1 MEFYIHEKHTPSSN
15 PIIEKRYDVVVVGG
29 GMSGICAAIASARQG
44 ASTAIIQDRS
54 VFGGNASS
62 EIKMH
67 VCGASCHWGK
77 KDASETGILM
87 ELQLENKYLNDS
99 HNYSIWDGVLWS
111 KVLNT
116 KNLDCF
122 LNTTMYQVHSDGS
135 EIESID
141 CYQMTT
147 ESKYKF
153 YSEIFIDATG
163 LGSLSCYAGA
173 EFRIGKDGQEEFLEK
188 NAPSESTGETMGNT
202 ILFCAYDTGS
212 PVRFIKP
219 DWAYTYDEESF
230 KHRFHGNVTVRHTAD
245 DVVVLKPDDDYDTQS
260 GELVEK
266 YDVQSGYWW
275 IELGGD
281 YNDII
286 KDSEHIRW
294 ELYKT
299 VYGIWDHIKNRGVH
313 GAENYELLWIG
324 NLPGIRESR
333 RVMGDYVLVE
343 EDILNNHVFE
353 DGVAYGGW
361 PMDDH
366 TAGGFLATDKSPSI
380 VRSFRGL
387 YSIPY
392 RCYYSNNIKNLMM
405 CGRIISAS
413 KIAMSSTRIMGTCAI
428 GGQAVGTAAAMAT
441 KRKCTPKEYGKL
453 YVQELK
459 QELLKN
465 DCYLMGAKNLDE
477 KDLAR
482 KSKVQATSQK
492 LGFEAEKVINGY
504 SRNLDDENN
513 LWISEGIHDTGESL
527 TFKLQSVYK
536 INEVRITFDPN
547 LNQEHCI
554 SVSKSFIDK
563 EPIGVPKELVKN
575 YTVFIKHKG
584 KIILQRPI
592 KFNYQRLN
600 VIDFETPIE
609 GDEVCI
615 CIHETHGVADA
626 RVFEVRIY

>member
-230 KHRFHGNVTVRHTAD
+230 KHRFHVFF
-245 DVVVLKPDDDYDTQS
+245 KS
-260 GELVEK
+260 G
-266 YDVQSGYWW
+266 
-275 IELGGD
+275 
-281 YNDII
+281 
-286 KDSEHIRW
+286 
-294 ELYKT
+294 
-299 VYGIWDHIKNRGVH
+299 
-313 GAENYELLWIG
+313 
-324 NLPGIRESR
+324 
-333 RVMGDYVLVE
+333 
-343 EDILNNHVFE
+343 F
-353 DGVAYGGW
+353 
-361 PMDDH
+361 
-366 TAGGFLATDKSPSI
+366 
-380 VRSFRGL
+380 
-387 YSIPY
+387 
-392 RCYYSNNIKNLMM
+392 
-405 CGRIISAS
+405 
-413 KIAMSSTRIMGTCAI
+413 
-428 GGQAVGTAAAMAT
+428 
-441 KRKCTPKEYGKL
+441 
-453 YVQELK
+453 
-459 QELLKN
+459 
-465 DCYLMGAKNLDE
+465 
-477 KDLAR
+477 
-482 KSKVQATSQK
+482 
-492 LGFEAEKVINGY
+492 
-504 SRNLDDENN
+504 
-513 LWISEGIHDTGESL
+513 
-527 TFKLQSVYK
+527 
-536 INEVRITFDPN
+536 
-547 LNQEHCI
+547 
-554 SVSKSFIDK
+554 
-563 EPIGVPKELVKN
+563 
-575 YTVFIKHKG
+575 
-584 KIILQRPI
+584 
-592 KFNYQRLN
+592 
-600 VIDFETPIE
+600 
-609 GDEVCI
+609 
-615 CIHETHGVADA
+615 
-626 RVFEVRIY
+626 